1 LLKRIISRLDIK
13 NNHLVKGVNMEGLRI
28 LGFPENFAKKYF
40 TENIDELI
48 FNDIVASLYKRNQSI
63 EIVNKITQSIFV
75 PIIIGGGL
83 KNLEDISKCLIN
95 GADRVSINTNAVLN
109 PKFLEQAVQKFGAS
123 TIVANL
129 EVSNFD
135 NEYKLF
141 LDNGRS
147 VSDKDLFEWV
157 KQIQDIGV
165 GEIIVT
171 SINNDGTFKGF
182 DLRLLEK
189 IKSIC
194 SIPLLAHGGAGK
206 NEDVLNLFKKID
218 LNGCVLSSCLHY
230 YYINKIPKANIP
242 SMGGSEFMKQTNEEN
257 LNFQGI
263 KKLKQYLLSNGIQVR

>member
-1 LLKRIISRLDIK
+1 
-13 NNHLVKGVNMEGLRI
+13 MEGLRI

-263 KKLKQYLLSNGIQVR
+263 KKLKQYLSSNGIQVR